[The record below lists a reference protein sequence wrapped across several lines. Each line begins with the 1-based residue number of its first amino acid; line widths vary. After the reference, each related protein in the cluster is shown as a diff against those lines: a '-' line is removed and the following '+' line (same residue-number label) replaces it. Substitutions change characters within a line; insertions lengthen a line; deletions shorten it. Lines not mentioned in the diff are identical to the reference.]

1 MKRHAEIA
9 GAGFAGLTAACALA
23 QRGWSVRVHE
33 RGQRLRTTGAGIYIY
48 ENGLRVLAAVGAYAA
63 AVEGAPFAHTREVRD
78 DRNRVISVHR
88 WEGSRVFSIVRQTVI
103 NALAAAAERAGA
115 EIVTGSVAAAAGA
128 DGELV
133 LADGRK
139 LKADLIVGADGSN
152 SAVRQ
157 AVGLLWK
164 RKFLVDGATRLL
176 IAKTEQ
182 ERVAAD
188 AATTVEYWAGTR
200 RVLYTPCSESDIY
213 IALTMLDRDEMAKA
227 TPVRKDAWKRW
238 FPHLEP
244 LIDRFGEQGRY
255 DRFDLIKLRRWS
267 AGRVAVIGDAAHAQP
282 PNIGQGGGCAMMNAL
297 SLAVH
302 LERHADVPTALAA
315 WEKNER
321 PITEHAQRISYLL
334 GLPTTWPPLLRTMAL
349 GWAGRSKWLV
359 RQRTKTALHRP
370 TGTAP

>member
-78 DRNRVISVHR
+78 DRNGVISVHR

-115 EIVTGSVAAAAGA
+115 EIVTGSVAAAASA

-152 SAVRQ
+152 SVVRE

-182 ERVAAD
+182 ERLAMD
-188 AATTVEYWAGTR
+188 AGTTVEYWSGTR

-213 IALTMLDRDEMAKA
+213 IALTMLDRDEIAKA

-244 LIDRFGEQGRY
+244 LIDRIGEQGRY

-267 AGRVAVIGDAAHAQP
+267 AGRVALVGDAAHALP

-302 LERHADVPTALAA
+302 LERDADVPAALAA

-334 GLPTTWPPLLRTMAL
+334 GLPTTWPPLLRTIAL